1 MGADR
6 LRVFHLRG
14 LGRNSN
20 EKREIKINLKKPC
33 SLDTYCML
41 LINHVKKVPIL
52 NLYQTMTN

>member
-41 LINHVKKVPIL
+41 LINHVKIVPI
-52 NLYQTMTN
+52 